1 MIGLLRGKLLRKDPQ
16 EILLDVNGVGYRVQ
30 VPVSTFCRLG
40 EQGAQTQLLI
50 HTHVREDQLL
60 LYGFETPAELDLFE
74 KLISVSGVGPKLAL
88 GVLSGIEVDDLVR
101 AIRVADLARLT
112 RVPGVG
118 KKTAERLILE
128 LRDKLAKAHP
138 ATSAPQPPSPNRSDL
153 LSALANL
160 GYSPAESDRAA
171 TEVLHL
177 NPQASLG
184 DLLREALRV
193 ISRR

>member
-1 MIGLLRGKLLRKDPQ
+1 MIGFLRGVLLHKSPQ
-16 EILLDVNGVGYRVQ
+16 ELLLDVGGVGYRVL

-40 EQGAQTQLLI
+40 EQGAQAQLLI
-50 HTHVREDQLL
+50 HTHVREDQLT
-60 LYGFETPAELDLFE
+60 LYGFATATELELFE
-74 KLISVSGVGPKLAL
+74 KLIAVSGVGPKVAL
-88 GVLSGIEVDDLVR
+88 GVLSGIEADDLVH
-101 AIRVADLARLT
+101 AIKANDVIRLT

-128 LRDKLAKAHP
+128 LKDKISSLHAATAEP
-138 ATSAPQPPSPNRSDL
+138 AAPSPKRSDL

-160 GYSPAESDRAA
+160 GYSSTEAEKAA
-171 TEVLHL
+171 SEVLRLH
-177 NPQASLG
+177 PDSPLG

>member
-1 MIGLLRGKLLRKDPQ
+1 MIGFLRGILLQKNPQ
-16 EILLDVNGVGYRVQ
+16 ELLLDVSGVGYRVL

-40 EQGAQTQLLI
+40 DQGTQAQLLI

-60 LYGFETPAELDLFE
+60 LYGFSTPAEIELFE
-74 KLISVSGVGPKLAL
+74 KLIGVGGVGPKVAL
-88 GVLSGIEVDDLVR
+88 GVLSGIETDDLVN
-101 AIRVADLARLT
+101 AIRANDIARLT

-118 KKTAERLILE
+118 RKTAERLVLE
-128 LRDKLAKAHP
+128 LKDKLAHFRTEAAEP
-138 ATSAPQPPSPNRSDL
+138 RIESPKRSDL

-160 GYSPAESDRAA
+160 GYSPAEAERAA
-171 TEVLHL
+171 TESIKAHPDV
-177 NPQASLG
+177 PLG